1 MARIVAISNQK
12 GGVGKTTMSV
22 NLGKNLSRRGYRI
35 LMIDNDPQG
44 NLSLALVGDQRPDLI
59 AAAAGSGP
67 GPAHAYHL
75 FIEGAGA
82 TPLTVQDRLDLI
94 GSSKHLLEIST
105 KPYEV
110 VFEFREKV
118 QAFREHYDFIMIDCL
133 PSGGTLQA
141 AAHITADYLLIPT
154 HLDDFSVT
162 GLREQLKMAN
172 NVKRRLNH
180 NLTFLGIV
188 ANQVSTRRILVEEHY
203 LTQLRDAYQEHL
215 FHTTIAKS
223 VKVQESHALRR
234 SIAEYRR
241 QSRVA
246 QNYDALT
253 HEFLARVGVTDGE

>member
-22 NLGKNLSRRGYRI
+22 NLGKTLSRRGYRI

-44 NLSLALVGDQRPDLI
+44 NLSLALAGERHPDLV
-59 AAAAGSGP
+59 AATAGP
-67 GPAHAYHL
+67 GPANACHL
-75 FIEGAGA
+75 FIEGAVA
-82 TPLTVQDRLDLI
+82 TPLPIQDRLDLI
-94 GSSKHLLEIST
+94 GSSKHLLEISS

-118 QAFREHYDFIMIDCL
+118 QAFRDHYDFIMIDCL

-162 GLREQLKMAN
+162 GLSEQLKMAN

-203 LTQLRDAYQEHL
+203 LTRLRDAYQEHL
-215 FHTTIAKS
+215 FHTTIVKS
-223 VKVQESHALRR
+223 VKVQESHALRK
-234 SIAEYRR
+234 SAAEYHR

-246 QNYDALT
+246 QNYEALT
-253 HEFLARVGVTDGE
+253 HEFLSRVGVTDG

>member
-1 MARIVAISNQK
+1 MARIVTISNQK

-22 NLGKNLSRRGYRI
+22 NLGKTLSRRGYRI

-44 NLSLALVGDQRPDLI
+44 NLSLALVGERHSDLV
-59 AAAAGSGP
+59 AATAGP
-67 GPAHAYHL
+67 GPANAYHL
-75 FIEGAGA
+75 FIEGAFT

-94 GSSKHLLEIST
+94 GSSKHLLEISS

-118 QAFREHYDFIMIDCL
+118 QAFRDQYDFIMIDCL

-162 GLREQLKMAN
+162 GLSEQLKMAN
-172 NVKRRLNH
+172 NVKRRINH

-203 LTQLRDAYQEHL
+203 LTHLRDEYKDHL
-215 FHTTIAKS
+215 FQTTIVKS
-223 VKVQESHALRR
+223 VKVQESHVLRK
-234 SIAEYRR
+234 SAAEYHR

-246 QNYDALT
+246 KNYEALT
-253 HEFLARVGVTDGE
+253 HEFLSRVGVTDG

>member
-22 NLGKNLSRRGYRI
+22 NLGKTLSRRGYRI

-44 NLSLALVGDQRPDLI
+44 NLSLALVGDRHPDLV
-59 AAAAGSGP
+59 AATAGP
-67 GPAHAYHL
+67 GPANAYHL
-75 FIEGAGA
+75 FIEGAFA
-82 TPLTVQDRLDLI
+82 TPLPVQDRLDLI
-94 GSSKHLLEIST
+94 GSSKHLLEISS

-118 QAFREHYDFIMIDCL
+118 QAFRDQYDFIMIDCL

-162 GLREQLKMAN
+162 GLSEQLKMAN
-172 NVKRRLNH
+172 NVKRRINH

-203 LTQLRDAYQEHL
+203 LTQLRDEYHEHL
-215 FHTTIAKS
+215 FQTTIVKS
-223 VKVQESHALRR
+223 VKVQESHALRK
-234 SIAEYRR
+234 SAAEYHR

-246 QNYDALT
+246 KNYEALT
-253 HEFLARVGVTDGE
+253 HEFLSRVGVTDG

>member
-1 MARIVAISNQK
+1 MARIVTISNQK

-22 NLGKNLSRRGYRI
+22 NLGKTLSRRGYRI

-44 NLSLALVGDQRPDLI
+44 NLSLALVGERHPDLV
-59 AAAAGSGP
+59 AATAGP
-67 GPAHAYHL
+67 GPANAYHL
-75 FIEGAGA
+75 FIEGAFA
-82 TPLTVQDRLDLI
+82 TPLPVQDRLDLI

-110 VFEFREKV
+110 VFEFRENV
-118 QAFREHYDFIMIDCL
+118 QAFRDHYDFIMIDCL

-141 AAHITADYLLIPT
+141 AAHIAADYLLIPT

-162 GLREQLKMAN
+162 GLSEQLKMAN
-172 NVKRRLNH
+172 NVKRRINH

-215 FHTTIAKS
+215 FQTTIVKS
-223 VKVQESHALRR
+223 VKVQESHALRK
-234 SIAEYRR
+234 SAAEYHR

-246 QNYDALT
+246 KNYEALT
-253 HEFLARVGVTDGE
+253 HEFLSRVGVTDG